1 MESSQSESSKPPVTG
16 ETPVIAVAGV
26 IKPAGWPDVV
36 RGAFVSMCAV
46 AVSWRNPAVSDWS
59 LVVLATVASPALAR
73 ALLDRFRR

>member
-1 MESSQSESSKPPVTG
+1 V
-16 ETPVIAVAGV
+16 VAVAGV

-46 AVSWRNPAVSDWS
+46 AVAWHRPESADWAL
-59 LVVLATVASPALAR
+59 LVLTTVASPALAR